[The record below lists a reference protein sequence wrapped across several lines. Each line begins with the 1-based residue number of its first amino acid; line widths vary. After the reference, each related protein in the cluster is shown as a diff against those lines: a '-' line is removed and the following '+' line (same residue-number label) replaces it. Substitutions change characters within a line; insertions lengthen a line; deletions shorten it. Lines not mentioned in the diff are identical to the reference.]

1 MSSEVIQIAQLGW
14 AVVQALMTCAVA
26 VFTWFVAR
34 ERIRKTEF
42 ESLRKDTDERLRRLE
57 AAFVKIGTGLDH
69 LPRHDDYT
77 KLATTMASVSSSLEA
92 IDRRTSRI
100 EDFLQRGKP

>member
-1 MSSEVIQIAQLGW
+1 MSSDVIQIAQLGW
-14 AVVQALMTCAVA
+14 AVVQALMTAAVA

-42 ESLRKDTDERLRRLE
+42 ETLRKDHDARIRRLE
-57 AAFVKIGTGLDH
+57 TVFVKVETGLDH
-69 LPRHDDYT
+69 LPRHEDYAN
-77 KLATTMASVSSSLEA
+77 LATTLASVRAAVEA
-92 IDRRTSRI
+92 IDRRTGRI